1 MALVF
6 MMTLTLPSFAQSD
19 LTQRAKQ
26 KVGQMCNYITLMADK
41 TKGLQERQH
50 YCQQCKNLFL
60 GKCER
65 YTLFGQPS
73 YVKMEVTSLR
83 GTKFNYKTKT
93 YFNNIVNMI
102 ATRVDITFTSI
113 ADMRTGKMQ
122 KIGENEY
129 TVTVY
134 FVQKFRKF
142 QDGRCTYIDET
153 QKTVTV
159 YLKKIGEDWKV
170 QLENTEATDTT
181 PLPDHEKY
189 ADWGNGTF

>member
-1 MALVF
+1 
-6 MMTLTLPSFAQSD
+6 
-19 LTQRAKQ
+19 
-26 KVGQMCNYITLMADK
+26 
-41 TKGLQERQH
+41 
-50 YCQQCKNLFL
+50 
-60 GKCER
+60 
-65 YTLFGQPS
+65 
-73 YVKMEVTSLR
+73 
-83 GTKFNYKTKT
+83 
-93 YFNNIVNMI
+93 MI